1 MVSFRLSEQEYQH
14 LITLCTERGARSLSD
29 LARDAM
35 QGLLITEDH
44 KGNGLR
50 TEVEK
55 LTGRIEEFERELKRL
70 VGLVGNP
77 SWQFC
82 PFSSVCGSCSRRLSG
97 QRLHHGPGDQIVI
110 HAPNAEEIDGKTIHI
125 GTPGNINL
133 PLVGR
138 IEATGLT
145 SEQLEDSKDY
155 NECDL
160 YHQLGCL
167 HTPPPSADE

>member
-1 MVSFRLSEQEYQH
+1 MAVLRRRCRMVSFRLSEQEYQH

-55 LTGRIEEFERELKRL
+55 LTERIEEFERELKRL

-77 SWQFC
+77 S
-82 PFSSVCGSCSRRLSG
+82 
-97 QRLHHGPGDQIVI
+97 
-110 HAPNAEEIDGKTIHI
+110 
-125 GTPGNINL
+125 
-133 PLVGR
+133 
-138 IEATGLT
+138 
-145 SEQLEDSKDY
+145 
-155 NECDL
+155 
-160 YHQLGCL
+160 
-167 HTPPPSADE
+167 

>member
-1 MVSFRLSEQEYQH
+1 MAVLRRRCRMVSFRLSEQEYQH

-77 SWQFC
+77 S
-82 PFSSVCGSCSRRLSG
+82 
-97 QRLHHGPGDQIVI
+97 
-110 HAPNAEEIDGKTIHI
+110 
-125 GTPGNINL
+125 
-133 PLVGR
+133 
-138 IEATGLT
+138 
-145 SEQLEDSKDY
+145 
-155 NECDL
+155 
-160 YHQLGCL
+160 
-167 HTPPPSADE
+167 

>member
-1 MVSFRLSEQEYQH
+1 MAVLRRRSRMVSFRLSEQEYQH

-77 SWQFC
+77 S
-82 PFSSVCGSCSRRLSG
+82 
-97 QRLHHGPGDQIVI
+97 
-110 HAPNAEEIDGKTIHI
+110 
-125 GTPGNINL
+125 
-133 PLVGR
+133 
-138 IEATGLT
+138 
-145 SEQLEDSKDY
+145 
-155 NECDL
+155 
-160 YHQLGCL
+160 
-167 HTPPPSADE
+167 